1 MQEIV
6 CLLFNQGIC
15 RLTRSPHSFVNDTA
29 QANNQRLE
37 QLLGIAALVLLLI
50 GGFYILKP
58 FVTAIM
64 WSVILAFSLWPIQQ
78 LLTKWFRGRRTLAS
92 IVLALT
98 MSLLFVGPIVLLGF
112 GLADDAALLG
122 STTKRWVES
131 LSDKPP
137 TWASNIPVIGERV
150 DDYWEQFSEGRKRW
164 MEQIDKGMKE
174 QPAKSAMVPPD
185 APNAAHDIS
194 AVPPAPALVEE
205 LNRQSTSVDS
215 ENKAIDDA
223 RIFETLGKLL
233 GWARTWLVTV
243 TLGVGKGMFQIG
255 LSIIL
260 TFFLLRNGQSLGAR
274 VAVGASRIAGHHGQR
289 LIKVAGG
296 TVRGVVYGIIGTAV
310 AQGVLAGFGFGLAG
324 VPAAVLLG
332 VLTFFLSA
340 VPFGP
345 PLVWT
350 PATIWLFSQGR
361 TGWGIFMLI
370 WGMFIVSGVDNIIK
384 PYLISHGSK
393 IPFVLVFMGVIGGA
407 LAFGLVGVFLGPTLL
422 AVAYRIVEEWS
433 SVNALLSTTAPKQ
446 NEQNEVDVEVHINI
460 DNVAIVEAREA

>member
-1 MQEIV
+1 M
-6 CLLFNQGIC
+6 
-15 RLTRSPHSFVNDTA
+15 NDTA

-37 QLLGIAALVLLLI
+37 QLLGIAALLLLLI

-98 MSLLFVGPIVLLGF
+98 MSLLFVGPIVLLGV

-150 DDYWEQFSEGRKRW
+150 DDYWEQFSDGRKRW

-174 QPAKSAMVPPD
+174 QPPKATSVAAN
-185 APNAAHDIS
+185 APNDS
-194 AVPPAPALVEE
+194 AIVPPAPALVEE
-205 LNRQSTSVDS
+205 LNRQVTSVDS
-215 ENKAIDDA
+215 ENKAIDNA

-233 GWARTWLVTV
+233 GWARTWLVSV

-260 TFFLLRNGQSLGAR
+260 TFFLLRNGQILGAR

-310 AQGVLAGFGFGLAG
+310 AQGVLAGLGFGLAG
-324 VPAAVLLG
+324 VPAAALLG

-340 VPFGP
+340 VPVGP
-345 PLVWT
+345 PAVWL

-422 AVAYRIVEEWS
+422 AVGYRIIEEWS
-433 SVNALLSTTAPKQ
+433 SVNALLSTTAPRQNDQ
-446 NEQNEVDVEVHINI
+446 NELDVEVHIKI
-460 DNVAIVEAREA
+460 DNVAIVEPREA

>member
-1 MQEIV
+1 M
-6 CLLFNQGIC
+6 
-15 RLTRSPHSFVNDTA
+15 NDTA

-50 GGFYILKP
+50 GSFYILKP

-98 MSLLFVGPIVLLGF
+98 MSLLFVGPIVLLGV

-122 STTKRWVES
+122 NTAKRWVES
-131 LSDKPP
+131 VSDKPP
-137 TWASNIPVIGERV
+137 AWASNIPVVGERV
-150 DDYWEQFSEGRKRW
+150 DDYWDQFSEGRKHW

-174 QPAKSAMVPPD
+174 QPPKATIVVPDSSIDTDSVHSTPTL
-185 APNAAHDIS
+185 I
-194 AVPPAPALVEE
+194 EE
-205 LNRQSTSVDS
+205 LNRQVTSLEP

-233 GWARTWLVTV
+233 AWARSWLVGV
-243 TLGVGKGMFQIG
+243 TLGVGKGLFQIG

-289 LIKVAGG
+289 LIKVAGN
-296 TVRGVVYGIIGTAV
+296 TVRGVVYGIIGTAI
-310 AQGVLAGFGFGLAG
+310 AQGVLAGLGFGLAG
-324 VPAAVLLG
+324 VPAAALLG

-340 VPFGP
+340 VPVGP
-345 PLVWT
+345 PAVWI
-350 PATIWLFSQGR
+350 PATIWLFSQGQ
-361 TGWGIFMLI
+361 TGWGVFMLI

-422 AVAYRIVEEWS
+422 AVGYRIVEEWS
-433 SVNALLSTTAPKQ
+433 SVNALLSATAPKQ
-446 NEQNEVDVEVHINI
+446 NDQSEAEIKVDINI
-460 DNVAIVEAREA
+460 DDIAIAEANRA

>member
-1 MQEIV
+1 M
-6 CLLFNQGIC
+6 
-15 RLTRSPHSFVNDTA
+15 NDTA

-37 QLLGIAALVLLLI
+37 QLLGIAALLLLLI

-98 MSLLFVGPIVLLGF
+98 MSLLFVGPIVLLGV

-150 DDYWEQFSEGRKRW
+150 DDYWEQFSDGRKRW

-174 QPAKSAMVPPD
+174 QPPKATGVAANALNDSA
-185 APNAAHDIS
+185 I
-194 AVPPAPALVEE
+194 VPPAPALVEE
-205 LNRQSTSVDS
+205 LNRQVTSVDS
-215 ENKAIDDA
+215 ENKAIDNA

-233 GWARTWLVTV
+233 GWARTWLVSV

-260 TFFLLRNGQSLGAR
+260 TFFLLRNGQILGAR

-310 AQGVLAGFGFGLAG
+310 AQGVLAGLGFGLAG
-324 VPAAVLLG
+324 VPAAALLG

-340 VPFGP
+340 VPVGP
-345 PLVWT
+345 PAVWI

-422 AVAYRIVEEWS
+422 AVGYRIIEEWS
-433 SVNALLSTTAPKQ
+433 SVNALLSTTAPRQNDQ
-446 NEQNEVDVEVHINI
+446 NELDVEVHIKI
-460 DNVAIVEAREA
+460 DNVAIVEPREA